1 MGGTVGSDFPPKLPL
16 RGVGGHI
23 EGTVG
28 ASLRVFLFRF
38 RLASTFGGSWMGGMV
53 GESLTK
59 LKTIIIGVSHILV
72 YKVKQVL
79 VILPSNLCDGVVIH
93 MVNTDRDLNQFG
105 ERIRKQ
111 MGDRERD
118 ERKRQMQRPVQR
130 YGAAAGRSASQKQA
144 RPSDRPADARTRN
157 R

>member
-1 MGGTVGSDFPPKLPL
+1 M
-16 RGVGGHI
+16 
-23 EGTVG
+23 
-28 ASLRVFLFRF
+28 
-38 RLASTFGGSWMGGMV
+38 
-53 GESLTK
+53 K

-144 RPSDRPADARTRN
+144 QPLDRPADARTRN
-157 R
+157 